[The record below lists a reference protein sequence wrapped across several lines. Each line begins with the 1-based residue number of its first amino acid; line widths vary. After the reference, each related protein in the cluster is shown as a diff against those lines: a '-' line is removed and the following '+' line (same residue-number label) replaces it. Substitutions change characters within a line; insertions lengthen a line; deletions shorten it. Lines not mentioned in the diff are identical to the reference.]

1 MTIRDSPSDYIN
13 VTCWGSEDYIMELNS
28 AFKILD
34 VVEIGNPNI
43 QTKTTIDEK
52 WTPTTTRYI

>member
-1 MTIRDSPSDYIN
+1 
-13 VTCWGSEDYIMELNS
+13 MELNS